1 MKKHTLPKPNAR
13 YHRPGK
19 TKPTDAPSV
28 NGMICNPIY
37 AGMGKFPQLVDDEA
51 WITAAG
57 QFIAEEGAEQF
68 LVNLLYLLRE
78 SLAEGEGGSSFPYTD
93 EKPLLCS
100 HDGLPIIDFG
110 GGDIAC
116 IGEYTFAHLYD
127 TTVTDLISE
136 PVLTLVFQNGHTMP
150 LLCPHCGQSLHINDE
165 DLLLNTL
172 NGLAI
177 VDMGYD
183 PTTGAV
189 ILDFGKF
196 PDDMDAES
204 AFIDRIEPLDSI
216 EVHLNSIRGI
226 TCPHEH
232 SDEREIS

>member
-13 YHRPGK
+13 FHRPGE

-28 NGMICNPIY
+28 NGMICNPIFT
-37 AGMGKFPQLVDDEA
+37 GMGKFPPLVDDEA

-78 SLAEGEGGSSFPYTD
+78 SLAEGEAGSTFPYSD
-93 EKPLLCS
+93 AKPLLCA

-110 GGDIAC
+110 GGDIGC
-116 IGEYTFAHLYD
+116 IGEYVFAHLYD

-177 VDMGYD
+177 VDLGYD
-183 PTTGAV
+183 PDTGAV

-196 PDDMDAES
+196 PDDMDVES
-204 AFIDRIEPLDSI
+204 AFIDQIEPLDSI

-226 TCPHEH
+226 TCPHNP
-232 SDEREIS
+232 DN